1 LSSEAITYAFEQ
13 LQAPAGSAHSA
24 ADVLSAA
31 LAEADEVRAQARA
44 MGEAEGRAAGIAAAR
59 AEAEPALAALAAAV
73 QGIEQLRDHLIA
85 DLELD
90 AVELAFQLCE
100 QILAGV
106 LSVQPERV
114 VDVARN
120 ALRHLADRRQVTLVV
135 NPDDLGVMA
144 DSVDVLQSQ
153 LGGIEHLAVQS
164 DRRVARGGA
173 IARTDSGE
181 IDSGVDTQ
189 LQRAREIVVAA
200 LSPSSDAGTGQS

>member
-1 LSSEAITYAFEQ
+1 MPAQAGTAAYAFEE
-13 LQAPAGSAHSA
+13 LHAPAGSAHSA

-31 LAEADEVRAQARA
+31 LAEADQVRAQAYA
-44 MGEAEGRAAGIAAAR
+44 AGHSEGHAAGIEAAR
-59 AEAEPALAALAAAV
+59 AEAEPALSALTAALQA
-73 QGIEQLRDHLIA
+73 IEQLRDHLISE
-85 DLELD
+85 LELD
-90 AVELAFQLCE
+90 AVELAFSLCE
-100 QILAGV
+100 QVLAGV

-120 ALRHLADRRQVTLVV
+120 ALRHLSDRRQVTLVV
-135 NPDDLGVMA
+135 NPDDLAVMA
-144 DSVDVLQSQ
+144 DSVSELETQ

-181 IDSGVDTQ
+181 IDSGIDTQ

-200 LSPSSDAGTGQS
+200 LDATAS

>member
-1 LSSEAITYAFEQ
+1 LSSEVAAYAFEE
-13 LQAPAGSAHSA
+13 LHAPAGSAHSA

-31 LAEADEVRAQARA
+31 LAEAEQVRAQAYA
-44 MGEAEGRAAGIAAAR
+44 AGHAEGHAAGIEAAR
-59 AEAEPALAALAAAV
+59 AEAEPALSALTAALQA
-73 QGIEQLRDHLIA
+73 IEQLRDHLISE
-85 DLELD
+85 LELD
-90 AVELAFQLCE
+90 AVELAFSLCE

-120 ALRHLADRRQVTLVV
+120 ALRHLSDRRQVTLVV
-135 NPDDLGVMA
+135 NPDDLAVMA
-144 DSVDVLQSQ
+144 DSVSELETQ

-181 IDSGVDTQ
+181 IDSGIDTQ

-200 LSPSSDAGTGQS
+200 LDATAS

>member
-1 LSSEAITYAFEQ
+1 LSSEVAAYSFEE
-13 LQAPAGSAHSA
+13 LHAPAGSAHSA

-31 LAEADEVRAQARA
+31 LAEAEQVRAQAWA
-44 MGEAEGRAAGIAAAR
+44 AGHAEGHAAGIEAAR
-59 AEAEPALAALAAAV
+59 AEAEPALSALTAALQA
-73 QGIEQLRDHLIA
+73 IEQLRDHLISE
-85 DLELD
+85 LELD
-90 AVELAFQLCE
+90 AVELAFSLCE
-100 QILAGV
+100 QVLAGV

-120 ALRHLADRRQVTLVV
+120 ALRHLSDRRQVTLVV
-135 NPDDLGVMA
+135 NPDDLAVMA
-144 DSVDVLQSQ
+144 DSVSELETQ

-181 IDSGVDTQ
+181 IDSGIDTQ

-200 LSPSSDAGTGQS
+200 LDASA

>member
-1 LSSEAITYAFEQ
+1 MPAQAGTAAYAFEE
-13 LQAPAGSAHSA
+13 LHAPAGSAHSA

-31 LAEADEVRAQARA
+31 LAEADQVRAQAYA
-44 MGEAEGRAAGIAAAR
+44 AGHSEGHAAGIEAAR
-59 AEAEPALAALAAAV
+59 AEAEPALSALTAALQA
-73 QGIEQLRDHLIA
+73 IEQLRDHLISE
-85 DLELD
+85 LELD
-90 AVELAFQLCE
+90 AVELAFSLCE
-100 QILAGV
+100 QVLAGV

-120 ALRHLADRRQVTLVV
+120 ALRHLSDRRQVTLVV
-135 NPDDLGVMA
+135 NPDDLAVMA
-144 DSVDVLQSQ
+144 DSVSELETQ

-181 IDSGVDTQ
+181 IDSGIDTQ

-200 LSPSSDAGTGQS
+200 LDASA